1 MRLHH
6 LRLLGPLAC
15 AAALVAG
22 CGGSGDAGYDVDA
35 APPEVD
41 RTDERA
47 LAHDCITRLRGIE
60 ATLEGDDFIQVGE
73 PPGGARLEF
82 LQFSGEAEGRQLD
95 GEAEGSE
102 QIGSV
107 LLFVNDE
114 SDGVLEELEE
124 CALEIQ

>member
-15 AAALVAG
+15 AAALAAG
-22 CGGSGDAGYDVDA
+22 CGGSDAGYDVDA
-35 APPEVD
+35 APPEID

-47 LAHDCITRLRGIE
+47 LGYDCITRVRGIE
-60 ATLEGDDFIQVGE
+60 AMLEGDDFIQVGE